1 MDLSLEILPSLIVE
15 IKARVDTPRTLK
27 ETWIMVED
35 LKWVLQQDDLPD
47 ELPLEAKHYPPD
59 YQVMMVSLG
68 KREGEDK
75 VVDLLANA
83 EARERAGRVP
93 GDDAADPMRHP
104 LEPRRSARILQQPQ
118 KAVVSGQAGRVTGKR
133 IRRAVSPEREI
144 PAYRRYRLERTHEL
158 DCDQEIIDLLE
169 NATPEKLDKLDDTI
183 VEDLNIVESIRN
195 LLHTRYEGVDIGN
208 EVDDV
213 PDERIIRRIMMV
225 LSGERLKIC
234 PTREESPVREVKK
247 RRARS
252 KSLSPVEEPAEEE
265 VVVEEASLVVEGEG
279 EEREDPEEEAVSSE
293 EGGAYSYESY
303 GEDEDEEEVEEE

>member
-1 MDLSLEILPSLIVE
+1 L
-15 IKARVDTPRTLK
+15 
-27 ETWIMVED
+27 
-35 LKWVLQQDDLPD
+35 
-47 ELPLEAKHYPPD
+47 
-59 YQVMMVSLG
+59 
-68 KREGEDK
+68 
-75 VVDLLANA
+75 
-83 EARERAGRVP
+83 
-93 GDDAADPMRHP
+93 
-104 LEPRRSARILQQPQ
+104 
-118 KAVVSGQAGRVTGKR
+118 GQAGRVTRKR
-133 IRRAVSPEREI
+133 IQNAASLEPEI

-225 LSGERLKIC
+225 LSGECLKIC